1 MGNALVNMPAQQYR
15 LEAVGEGRYA
25 LCGALTLRTAANALL
40 QGERLF
46 GSAPRVDVDLSGVD
60 AADSAGLAVLL
71 EWVRT
76 ARTQGRQLAF
86 HGLPASLAAIAAIS
100 EVEDILKSAEA

>member
-1 MGNALVNMPAQQYR
+1 MGNARVNRPEQLYR
-15 LEAVGEGRYA
+15 MESLGAGRYA
-25 LCGALTLRTAANALL
+25 VSGALTLPTAASALL

-46 GSAPRVDVDLSGVD
+46 GDQPRIDIDLSGVD

-76 ARTQGRQLAF
+76 SLQRRRRLVF
-86 HGLPASLAAIAAIS
+86 HGLPTALAAIAAIS
-100 EVEDILKSAEA
+100 EVEDILKAAES